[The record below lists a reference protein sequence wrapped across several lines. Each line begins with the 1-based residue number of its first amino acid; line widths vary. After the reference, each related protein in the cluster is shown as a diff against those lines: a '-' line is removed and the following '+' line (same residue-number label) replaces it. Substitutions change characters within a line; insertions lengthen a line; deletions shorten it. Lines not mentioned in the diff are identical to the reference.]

1 MELFDSHLAAEPGTQ
16 EPPTVVPWEKSCK
29 TVPCWALNA
38 PTAAPWQCC
47 TARSRI
53 TKIEFL
59 EAPLKSF
66 FARQQPQV
74 SLRSYSHYSKKRIPK
89 ALQAWKTHLL
99 LLKPQAE
106 AFHTNSHCKHRAEE
120 GNCKIHL
127 RMREQLQSSEGKS
140 KNNAHCYSISSGFVY
155 VPYRKQLSC
164 LSAALWPLE
173 RAMG

>member
-1 MELFDSHLAAEPGTQ
+1 MRNRRILLESISLPLDTGRSMELFDSHLAAEPGPQ

-89 ALQAWKTHLL
+89 ALQAWKNTFAPF
-99 LLKPQAE
+99 K
-106 AFHTNSHCKHRAEE
+106 TT
-120 GNCKIHL
+120 GW
-127 RMREQLQSSEGKS
+127 
-140 KNNAHCYSISSGFVY
+140 SISHQQ
-155 VPYRKQLSC
+155 PLQASC
-164 LSAALWPLE
+164 WGGKLQDSSSDE
-173 RAMG
+173 RAAAILWGEK